1 MSQPLRVAV
10 SISLLIGALL
20 VPMRSSQGE
29 AVPIRKPL
37 DSFPGAL
44 QEWQGRGGVI
54 FAPLVMQRL
63 KSTDYLMRRYQDPA
77 GRSLWLFIAYWSS
90 QRKGAQHSPKY
101 CLPGGGWEV
110 LEGSTMTIPVASPFA
125 PITVNRYLVQ
135 KDRRQQLVF
144 YWYQSQG
151 NAIAGDLSARLEMV
165 KNSIERHR
173 TDGALIRITS
183 PVYGSVR
190 ETSDR
195 LVSYIQAM
203 YPLLGEYLPD

>member
-1 MSQPLRVAV
+1 
-10 SISLLIGALL
+10 
-20 VPMRSSQGE
+20 
-29 AVPIRKPL
+29 
-37 DSFPGAL
+37 
-44 QEWQGRGGVI
+44 
-54 FAPLVMQRL
+54 
-63 KSTDYLMRRYQDPA
+63 
-77 GRSLWLFIAYWSS
+77 
-90 QRKGAQHSPKY
+90 
-101 CLPGGGWEV
+101 
-110 LEGSTMTIPVASPFA
+110 MTIPVAPPFA